1 MEFLDAFDFD
11 WGQTIT
17 NLLRLL
23 IAFAISF
30 PIAWQRLR
38 DPGRDVGFRTFP
50 IVAVASCGYMLL
62 ATGTPEVS
70 VEAQARALQGLLS
83 GMGFIGGGA
92 ILKEGGSV
100 RGLAIAASIWNV
112 GAIGAAVAFE
122 RLEIAV
128 ALGLTNY
135 LLLRILTPVTRK
147 SRDDESDESE

>member
-1 MEFLDAFDFD
+1 MEILNEFDFN
-11 WGQTIT
+11 WSQTIA

-50 IVAVASCGYMLL
+50 IVAVASCGYLLL
-62 ATGTPEVS
+62 AKSTPEVS
-70 VEAQARALQGLLS
+70 AETQARALQGLLS

-92 ILKEGGSV
+92 ILKEGGNV

-112 GAIGAAVAFE
+112 GAIGAAVAYE

-135 LLLRILTPVTRK
+135 LLLRILTPVTMR
-147 SRDDESDESE
+147 SRDEESE